1 MAMLSAFDYSYWR
14 KLSDTYIYLYMSVIS
29 PLFQHHCERAERPL
43 TSLYL
48 ALLGFTLAMVMWP
61 HTANANTD
69 IYTAE
74 VELNA
79 DVTEAEA
86 INAAFVQV
94 ITELTG
100 SASSQQHD
108 VIQVAQQQAQ
118 QYVSHIA
125 TMKLDDEQQVLQ
137 IRFDQ
142 AAVDQ
147 LLSQAG
153 LPIWGAERANLI
165 AWLVIERQGMQEV
178 ISDDGHEEALLLRQH
193 TELRGIPLVLPLMD
207 LTDQSQ
213 VSISDIGGR
222 FWQPIVEASQRY
234 QAQGIVIGRVF
245 QTIDSYWHGQ
255 GQLKLPDGTEPW
267 QLNAPDL
274 DSLISGLA
282 ESIGAML
289 VKRYALQTDSNTS
302 NQLYLQ
308 VQGVGD
314 LQAYADLLRVLAT
327 VSSVTDVAVV
337 SLQGDTVLLQVT
349 HQGAAKKLLLSL
361 ELESRLALLDGQQAN
376 AYSASQSAH
385 TAFYIWQ

>member
-1 MAMLSAFDYSYWR
+1 
-14 KLSDTYIYLYMSVIS
+14 
-29 PLFQHHCERAERPL
+29 
-43 TSLYL
+43 
-48 ALLGFTLAMVMWP
+48 MVMWP
-61 HTANANTD
+61 HAAHGNTD
-69 IYTAE
+69 IYIAE

-79 DVTEAEA
+79 EVTETEA
-86 INAAFVQV
+86 INVAFVQV

-100 SASSQQHD
+100 SAASQHHG
-108 VIQVAQQQAQ
+108 VIQEAQQKAQ
-118 QYVSHIA
+118 QYVSHLA
-125 TMKLDDEQQVLQ
+125 TKKLDDEQQVLEV
-137 IRFDQ
+137 RFDQ
-142 AAVDQ
+142 SALDQ

-193 TELRGIPLVLPLMD
+193 TEQRGIPLVLPLMD

-234 QAQGIVIGRVF
+234 QAQGIVIGRVY

-267 QLNAPDL
+267 QLDAADL
-274 DSLISGLA
+274 DSLIAALA
-282 ESIGAML
+282 ENIGAML
-289 VKRYALQTDSNTS
+289 VKRYALQTDSS
-302 NQLYLQ
+302 SSSQLFVQ
-308 VQGVGD
+308 VEGVDD
-314 LQAYADLLRVLAT
+314 LQAYADMVTVLT
-327 VSSVTDVAVV
+327 SVSSVTDVAVV
-337 SLQGDTVLLQVT
+337 SLQGNTVLLKVT
-349 HQGAAKKLLLSL
+349 HQGEAKKLLLSL

>member
-1 MAMLSAFDYSYWR
+1 MLSAFDYSYWR